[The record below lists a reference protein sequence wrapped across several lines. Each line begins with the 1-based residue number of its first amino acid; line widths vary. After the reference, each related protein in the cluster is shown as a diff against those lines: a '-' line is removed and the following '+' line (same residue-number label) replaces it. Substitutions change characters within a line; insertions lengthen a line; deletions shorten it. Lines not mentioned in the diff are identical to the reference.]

1 MKTMNSV
8 AKLSLETKTVETANA
23 ISSKILESTK
33 KAMGMIPNMYSTM
46 ANNPALLDGY
56 SSAYKTFRENS
67 GFTPP
72 EQEVVFLSVAFEN
85 DCDYCMAAHSFVAD
99 KMSNLPE
106 EITNAIRNNTDIS
119 DSKLKALSVFTKQ
132 MLEKRGLP
140 SQENINAFL
149 EAGYKENHILGI
161 ITALGIKTM
170 SNYFNHVFNTPVDD
184 AFKSR
189 AWVKQ

>member
-1 MKTMNSV
+1 MNNV
-8 AKLSLETKTVETANA
+8 KKMNLELKQIENADA
-23 ISSKILESTK
+23 ISSKILENTK
-33 KAMGMIPNMYSTM
+33 NAMGMIPNMYSTM
-46 ANNPALLDGY
+46 ANNPALLDAYTY
-56 SSAYKTFRENS
+56 SYKTFRQNA
-67 GFTPP
+67 GFSSQ
-72 EQEVVFLSVAFEN
+72 EQEVIFLAISVEN
-85 DCDYCMAAHSFVAD
+85 GCEYCMAAHSFVAD

-106 EITNAIRNNTDIS
+106 EITNAIRNNTNIS
-119 DSKLKALSVFTKQ
+119 DTKLKALNGFTKQ

-140 SQENINAFL
+140 SQEDINAFL
-149 EAGYKENHILGI
+149 EAGYTENHILGV

>member
-1 MKTMNSV
+1 METIMKRSIE
-8 AKLSLETKTVETANA
+8 SKTIENA
-23 ISSKILESTK
+23 DTISSEILENTK
-33 KAMGMIPNMYSTM
+33 NAMGMIPNMYSTM
-46 ANNPALLDGY
+46 ANNPALLDAYLY
-56 SSAYKTFRENS
+56 SYKTFRQNA
-67 GFTPP
+67 GFSSQ
-72 EQEVVFLSVAFEN
+72 EQEVIFLAISFEN
-85 DCDYCMAAHSFVAD
+85 GCDYCMAAHSFVAD

-149 EAGYKENHILGI
+149 EVGYKENHILGV